1 MRLIALVP
9 LTVLAIAGVTG
20 CTSSPPLPTGAY
32 VRAQTLIEQAERN
45 QAQQFAAADLDL
57 ARNKLRQSQAATS
70 ADKPEI
76 ANRYANEA
84 AVDAELA
91 LARSSMA
98 QAEKSA
104 TEVSASVDELRTE
117 SQRDTRRP

>member
-1 MRLIALVP
+1 MRLIAFVP
-9 LTVLAIAGVTG
+9 LTLLTIAGVTG
-20 CTSSPPLPTGAY
+20 CASSPPLPTGEY

-57 ARNKLRQSQAATS
+57 ARNKLRQSQAATT

-76 ANRYANEA
+76 ANRYASEA

-98 QAEKSA
+98 QAKKSA
-104 TEVSASVDELRTE
+104 SEVRASVDELRTE

>member
-1 MRLIALVP
+1 MRFSAFIP
-9 LTVLAIAGVTG
+9 LTLLAVAGLTG
-20 CTSSPPLPTGAY
+20 CASSPPLPTGDY

-57 ARNKLRQSQAATS
+57 ARNKLKQSQAAS
-70 ADKPEI
+70 NADETEM
-76 ANRYANEA
+76 ANRYASEA

-104 TEVSASVDELRTE
+104 REVSASVDQLRAE
-117 SQRDTRRP
+117 SKRDERHP